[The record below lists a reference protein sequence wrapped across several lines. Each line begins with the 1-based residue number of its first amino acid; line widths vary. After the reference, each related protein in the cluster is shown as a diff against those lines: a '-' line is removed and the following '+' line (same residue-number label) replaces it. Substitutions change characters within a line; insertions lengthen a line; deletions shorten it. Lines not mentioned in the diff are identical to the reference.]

1 MVVSAI
7 DEMIGLQV
15 LEINVYIQDI
25 V

>member
-7 DEMIGLQV
+7 DKMIGLQV